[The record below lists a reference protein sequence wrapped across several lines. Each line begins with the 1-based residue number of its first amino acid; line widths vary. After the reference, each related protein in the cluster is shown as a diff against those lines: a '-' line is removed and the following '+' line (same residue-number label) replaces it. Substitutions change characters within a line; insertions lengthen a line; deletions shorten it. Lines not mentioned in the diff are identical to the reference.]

1 MKGSFQ
7 IARFANIP
15 VLVHW
20 SFALIFLWV
29 VYVGFQEGWEWKA
42 IGWSVLFVIALFV
55 CVVLHEFGHALTA
68 RRYGVRTRDIIL
80 SPIGGVARLD
90 RLPENPMQEFYVA
103 VAGPMVNVGIMAALS
118 PYFLLVSSATREQLL
133 SILRQYVGISDNVF
147 VRDLTP
153 FDFFIFGL
161 VMLNGMLA
169 VFNMLPA
176 FPMDGGRVL
185 RALLS
190 IPLGR
195 MKATRIAAWFGQF
208 LAVLLVLYG
217 FREGSPITIFIG
229 IFVFF
234 MAANE
239 YRMVRIDDILSKHTV
254 ADVLRPVFTRFYEKD
269 TMEHVAEAVAH
280 GWEKHFIIV
289 DEWQRPVGTLP
300 EERIVQA
307 VQQGAFDE
315 PAEKFMLRGADALR
329 LQDSLRDVF
338 MHVQQH
344 NTHLFPVYDHAERLV
359 GVLDTDMLFQFI
371 KMRQR
376 PRFTALRSIR
386 ANT

>member
-269 TMEHVAEAVAH
+269 TMERVAEAVAH

>member
-269 TMEHVAEAVAH
+269 TMERVAKAVAH

-289 DEWQRPVGTLP
+289 DEWQRPAGTLP

-376 PRFTALRSIR
+376 PRFVALRSIR
-386 ANT
+386 ANA

>member
-217 FREGSPITIFIG
+217 FREGSPITILIG

-269 TMEHVAEAVAH
+269 TMERVAEAVAH

>member
-254 ADVLRPVFTRFYEKD
+254 ADVLRPVFTRFYERD
-269 TMEHVAEAVAH
+269 TMERVAEAVAH

-315 PAEKFMLRGADALR
+315 PVEKFMLRDADALR

-376 PRFTALRSIR
+376 PRFAALRSIR